1 MKTFLE
7 FVAQDLIE
15 KYGTDLSRITVVF
28 PNKRASLFL
37 NEHLARIANKPIWSP
52 SYITISEL
60 YRQHSSLMIGDPIK
74 LICDLYKTFI
84 QCTGSDESLDHFY
97 GWGQLLLNDF
107 DDIDKNLADAEKIF
121 TNLRDIHE
129 FDDISYLSDEQKEIL
144 KKFFSNFSDNHNSEL
159 KKRFLNLW
167 SHFDN
172 IYNSFNKRLEE
183 QGLTYEG
190 ALYRKVVTDETIKF
204 RYETYIFIG
213 FNALQRVDQS
223 LFTRLKKAGKAKFYW
238 DFDNYYMSDS
248 ALNEAGHFVG
258 QYLSTFPNELD
269 RTDKNIY
276 ANLQK
281 PKNITYISA
290 TTENIQARYIS
301 DWLRQNGRITAD
313 RRTAIVLCD
322 ESLLQTVIHCL
333 PPDVTKV
340 NITMGYPLSQSPISS
355 LISQLIALQTAGHPD
370 RSDRYRLHYVN
381 AVLRHPYARYISP
394 KYAKVLSELNSH
406 KRYYPNRSELAVDE
420 GLSTLFEELES
431 CSVSEQNLR
440 LSQWILNL
448 LKRIGQNAKDEV
460 DPLFQESLFRMYTL
474 MNRLSDLIEAGDLV
488 VDLITYQRLINQ
500 LIKSTSIPFHGEPA
514 VGIQIMGVLETR
526 NLDFEH
532 ILVLSCNEGNMPKG
546 VNDSSFI
553 PYSIRK
559 AFDLTTIDHK
569 VAIYAYYFHSL
580 LQRATDVTLLYNSA
594 TEDGHSGEM
603 SRFMLQLMVESGQDI
618 HREALQAGQIPLVLQ
633 SKVIAKDDNV
643 MAILRSFDKISPTA
657 INRYIR
663 CQLLFYYNMIAGIKE
678 PDDTEND
685 DLIDN
690 RIFGNIFHRASE
702 LIYSRF
708 MNRNYSIHTADIDAI
723 LKHSEL
729 LDSIIDQAFREE
741 LFKVDRQGFRPE
753 YNGLQLINRE
763 VIISYLH
770 QLLEIDRRLTP
781 FAIKAL
787 EQEVYTTVKFDSGNE
802 QLSLKVGGFIDRM
815 DYIDQQPDG
824 ERIRVIDY
832 KTGNLPSKA
841 TTTIEEIFEGKELRA
856 KHTDYFLQTILYS
869 LIVKKSSEWNPEGL
883 PVSPALLFIQHAK
896 GENYDPTLLLGKEKI
911 IDADRYRNEFEAQL
925 QTLLGEIYNQ
935 DVPFSPTEDKSKCET
950 CPYKRLCRS

>member
-1 MKTFLE
+1 
-7 FVAQDLIE
+7 
-15 KYGTDLSRITVVF
+15 
-28 PNKRASLFL
+28 
-37 NEHLARIANKPIWSP
+37 
-52 SYITISEL
+52 
-60 YRQHSSLMIGDPIK
+60 
-74 LICDLYKTFI
+74 
-84 QCTGSDESLDHFY
+84 
-97 GWGQLLLNDF
+97 
-107 DDIDKNLADAEKIF
+107 
-121 TNLRDIHE
+121 
-129 FDDISYLSDEQKEIL
+129 
-144 KKFFSNFSDNHNSEL
+144 
-159 KKRFLNLW
+159 
-167 SHFDN
+167 
-172 IYNSFNKRLEE
+172 
-183 QGLTYEG
+183 
-190 ALYRKVVTDETIKF
+190 
-204 RYETYIFIG
+204 
-213 FNALQRVDQS
+213 
-223 LFTRLKKAGKAKFYW
+223 
-238 DFDNYYMSDS
+238 
-248 ALNEAGHFVG
+248 
-258 QYLSTFPNELD
+258 
-269 RTDKNIY
+269 
-276 ANLQK
+276 
-281 PKNITYISA
+281 
-290 TTENIQARYIS
+290 
-301 DWLRQNGRITAD
+301 
-313 RRTAIVLCD
+313 
-322 ESLLQTVIHCL
+322 
-333 PPDVTKV
+333 
-340 NITMGYPLSQSPISS
+340 
-355 LISQLIALQTAGHPD
+355 
-370 RSDRYRLHYVN
+370 
-381 AVLRHPYARYISP
+381 
-394 KYAKVLSELNSH
+394 
-406 KRYYPNRSELAVDE
+406 
-420 GLSTLFEELES
+420 
-431 CSVSEQNLR
+431 
-440 LSQWILNL
+440 
-448 LKRIGQNAKDEV
+448 
-460 DPLFQESLFRMYTL
+460 
-474 MNRLSDLIEAGDLV
+474 
-488 VDLITYQRLINQ
+488 
-500 LIKSTSIPFHGEPA
+500 
-514 VGIQIMGVLETR
+514 
-526 NLDFEH
+526 
-532 ILVLSCNEGNMPKG
+532 MPKG

-569 VAIYAYYFHSL
+569 VAIYAYYFHGL
-580 LQRATDVTLLYNSA
+580 LQRATDVPLLYNSA

-729 LDSIIDQAFREE
+729 LDSIVDQAFREE
-741 LFKVDRQGFRPE
+741 LFKADRQGFRPE